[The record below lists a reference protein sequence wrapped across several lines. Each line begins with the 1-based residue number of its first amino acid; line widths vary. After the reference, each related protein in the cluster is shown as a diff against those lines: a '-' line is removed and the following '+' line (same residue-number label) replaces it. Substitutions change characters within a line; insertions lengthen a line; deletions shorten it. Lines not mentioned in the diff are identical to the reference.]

1 MMNKFIS
8 KTKGV
13 TLVSLTIVIIV
24 ILILTGVII
33 YNIRDSLGI
42 SKLRELQNDIQN
54 LRELVNNYYATNGKI
69 PAKLKYTNTGNIE
82 KIRDAGVISEKVDIG
97 DFYIIDLS
105 ELENLTLNY
114 GEDYKNITDATT
126 EEEASQYGDIYIINE
141 TSQNIFYVEGIELD
155 GDWFYTDYTSED
167 IDTVAVN
174 VRYFD
179 GVKIPEG
186 FYYVGGTKEEGIVIS
201 DNIEDLGKGDSSEA
215 AENLQGNQF
224 VWIPVEN
231 FDEFEREHFGTEA
244 QKGWTGTFVTD
255 GLSINNLYEPVSDG
269 IMEDTEVE
277 KMYKSVKENK
287 GFYVGRYEAGTTAS
301 SGTGIRGE
309 VVSKKGANVYN
320 NIGFA
325 DTDDMTDETG
335 GAVEVARGMYN
346 KEKGNS
352 VTSTLIYGV
361 QWDAIMRWMQDV
373 PNLTGGKY
381 VEDSTGM
388 GWYSDNA
395 SGNETHQTGIDVDG
409 GKNKVKNIYDLAGNV
424 WEWTIECC
432 DTNCRVCR
440 GGGFDLSGS
449 GIPASYRDNFFP
461 STGYSGFGFRVAIY
475 LNLEEK
481 WSPTY
486 DEEGTYKDK
495 NGDTAYIP
503 KGFQVSEES
512 GKNTIDEG
520 LVIRNATTDDRYVW
534 IEVPKG
540 IFTTAASRTDYEK
553 IEKDLQAYTI
563 DYKEGYEGYTD
574 EWYEGCGIASEEE
587 YNDLKN
593 EMLSSI
599 YTNGGFYIS
608 QYEIGASSYVTA
620 NDNGA
625 REAGSRKG
633 LYPYNYVTVAQAQN
647 LATNMDTG
655 EKRSSLMFGIQWDLV
670 GKFIESKG
678 VKTQNQIKVD
688 SSEWGNY
695 RNVEFSVAEGNKYA
709 IYNNENENLDKWT
722 DISSTFNKKIY
733 ETNGEG
739 VILSTGATE
748 RNSALNI
755 YDFAGNVWEF
765 TLEKNVKST
774 TGSNST
780 YRGGGFRY
788 TGDAFP
794 ANNRIVDSHLSS
806 SAIGFRTT
814 IF

>member
-167 IDTVAVN
+167 VDSVGVDL
-174 VRYFD
+174 RYVE

-224 VWIPVEN
+224 VWVPVEN
-231 FDEFEREHFGTEA
+231 FDEFKREHFGTEA
-244 QKGWTGTFVTD
+244 QKWWTGTFVTD
-255 GLSINNLYEPVSDG
+255 RLSDNNLYEPVSDG

-320 NIGFA
+320 YIGFA
-325 DTDDMTDETG
+325 DTNDMTDETG

-346 KEKGNS
+346 KEKGDS

-361 QWDAIMRWMQDV
+361 QWDAIMRWMQDE

-388 GWYSDNA
+388 GWYLDNYA
-395 SGNETHQTGIDVDG
+395 NGNATRQTGIDVDG

-424 WEWTIECC
+424 WEWGMESGN
-432 DTNCRVCR
+432 TNVRVGR
-440 GGGFDLSGS
+440 GGSYYASGS
-449 GIPASYRDNFFP
+449 GSPASHRDRGGP
-461 STGYSGFGFRVAIY
+461 SGSTPDIGFRVALY

-486 DEEGTYKDK
+486 DEEGTYTDK

-553 IEKDLQAYTI
+553 IEKDLQTYTI

-633 LYPYNYVTVAQAQN
+633 LYPYNFVTVAQAQN

-655 EKRSSLMFGIQWDLV
+655 EKRSSLMFGIQWDLAC
-670 GKFIESKG
+670 KFIESKG
-678 VKTQNQIKVD
+678 AKTQNQIKVD
-688 SSEWGNY
+688 SSDWGNY
-695 RNVEFSVAEGNKYA
+695 RNVEFPVAEGNKYA
-709 IYNNENENLDKWT
+709 SLSNDWKDTTSNYIKE
-722 DISSTFNKKIY
+722 SSDADRN
-733 ETNGEG
+733 G

-748 RNSALNI
+748 RNSTLNI
-755 YDFAGNVWEF
+755 YDLAGNICEWV
-765 TLEKNVKST
+765 LEKNNNGGNGPCVNRGGTSVTTGYGDKVLDHNSDST
-774 TGSNST
+774 TISYN
-780 YRGGGFRY
+780 
-788 TGDAFP
+788 
-794 ANNRIVDSHLSS
+794 IC
-806 SAIGFRTT
+806 GFRTT

>member
-1 MMNKFIS
+1 MMNKVIS

-13 TLVSLTIVIIV
+13 TLVSLTIVIVV

-33 YNIRDSLGI
+33 YNMSDSLGI
-42 SKLRELQNDIQN
+42 SKLKEMQNDIQN
-54 LRELVNNYYATNGKI
+54 LRDLVNNYYATYGKI
-69 PAKLKYTNTGNIE
+69 PAKLKYTNAGNIE
-82 KIRDAGVISEKVDIG
+82 KIKDTGVISEKVDIG

-141 TSQNIFYVEGIELD
+141 TSQNIFYVEGIQLD
-155 GDWFYTDYTSED
+155 NDWFYTDYTSED

-224 VWIPVEN
+224 VWVPVEN

-244 QKGWTGTFVTD
+244 QKWWTGTFVTD
-255 GLSINNLYEPVSDG
+255 GLSANNMYESTSDG

-309 VVSKKGANVYN
+309 VVSKKGANIYN
-320 NIGFA
+320 NVKWGNS
-325 DTDDMTDETG
+325 MTDETG

-346 KEKGNS
+346 EEKGDS

-381 VEDSTGM
+381 IQDSAGM
-388 GWYSDNA
+388 GWYSDNYA
-395 SGNETHQTGIDVDG
+395 SGNATHQTGIDVGD
-409 GKNKVKNIYDLAGNV
+409 GKNKVKNIYDIAGNV
-424 WEWTIECC
+424 VEWTMESYST
-432 DTNCRVCR
+432 TNRVYR
-440 GGGFDLSGS
+440 GGNYNYLGS
-449 GIPASYRDNFFP
+449 DDPASVRRLSDRP
-461 STGYSGFGFRVAIY
+461 SSSYTGLGFRVALY

-503 KGFQVSEES
+503 KGFQVSEEN

-534 IEVPKG
+534 IEVPKAV
-540 IFTTAASRTDYEK
+540 FTTATSGTDYEK
-553 IEKDLQAYTI
+553 IEQDLQTYTRAYKT
-563 DYKEGYEGYTD
+563 DYEERKEGRND

-599 YTNGGFYIS
+599 YENGGFYIS
-608 QYEIGASSYVTA
+608 QYEIGASSYVTE
-620 NDNGA
+620 NDNGE
-625 REAGSRKG
+625 REAVSKEGM
-633 LYPYNYVTVAQAQN
+633 YPYNYVTVAQAQN
-647 LATNMDTG
+647 LATNMNTE
-655 EKRSSLMFGIQWDLV
+655 EKRSSLMFGIQWDLAC
-670 GKFIESKG
+670 KFIESKG
-678 VKTQNQIKVD
+678 AKTQNQIKVD

-695 RNVEFSVAEGNKYA
+695 RNAEFTVAQGNKYTT
-709 IYNNENENLDKWT
+709 YDFGLKEWEE
-722 DISSTFNKKIY
+722 ISKEYIKPSVESGQGTMF
-733 ETNGEG
+733 
-739 VILSTGATE
+739 STGATE
-748 RNSALNI
+748 RNSVLNI
-755 YDFAGNVWEF
+755 YDLAGNLSEW
-765 TLEKNVKST
+765 TLEK
-774 TGSNST
+774 SNINNSPCSD
-780 YRGGGFRY
+780 RGG
-788 TGDAFP
+788 TMGDDGSKGTLANGNEYSIS
-794 ANNRIVDSHLSS
+794 ANNSYVT
-806 SAIGFRTT
+806 FRVCL
-814 IF
+814 F

>member
-1 MMNKFIS
+1 MS
-8 KTKGV
+8 KKRGV
-13 TLVSLTIVIIV
+13 TLVSLTIVVTV

-42 SKLRELQNDIQN
+42 SKLREMQNDIQN

-69 PAKLKYTNTGNIE
+69 PAKLKYTNAGNIE
-82 KIRDAGVISEKVDIG
+82 KIKDAGVISEKVDIG

-126 EEEASQYGDIYIINE
+126 EEEASQYEDIYIINE

-167 IDTVAVN
+167 VDSVGVDL
-174 VRYFD
+174 RYVE

-224 VWIPVEN
+224 VWIPVGN

-244 QKGWTGTFVTD
+244 QKWWTGTFVTD
-255 GLSINNLYEPVSDG
+255 GLSDNNFYEPASDG

-309 VVSKKGANVYN
+309 VVSKKEANVYN
-320 NIGFA
+320 NVKWGNS
-325 DTDDMTDETG
+325 MTDETG

-346 KEKGNS
+346 EEKGDS

-388 GWYSDNA
+388 GLYSDNA
-395 SGNETHQTGIDVDG
+395 SGNETHQTGIDLDG

-424 WEWTIECC
+424 LEWTMESYNT
-432 DTNCRVCR
+432 TNRIYR
-440 GGGFDLSGS
+440 GGDYVYSGS
-449 GIPASYRDNFFP
+449 DDPASVRRISDIP
-461 STGYSGFGFRVAIY
+461 SSSYTGLGFRIALY

-486 DEEGTYKDK
+486 DENGVYTDK

-503 KGFQVSEES
+503 KGFQVSEKKGE
-512 GKNTIDEG
+512 TLIDEG
-520 LVIRNATTDDRYVW
+520 LVIKDEEGNQFVW
-534 IEVPKG
+534 IPVDNIEDMAKLTSGIDENGNQNYEGKPYDFIYTRASEKINYGQGTEEYREPDIVSSYDNNAAYLDIIKG
-540 IFTTAASRTDYEK
+540 ILT
-553 IEKDLQAYTI
+553 
-563 DYKEGYEGYTD
+563 
-574 EWYEGCGIASEEE
+574 SEEDRNKYANINTLKSTMQQDFNKMIKSVKE
-587 YNDLKN
+587 Y
-593 EMLSSI
+593 
-599 YTNGGFYIS
+599 GGFYIGRYEMSKSDNNIVQSKANSIALTADNDNSNDKINGNTWYGLYAYGKTYTNSANSVESSIVWGS
-608 QYEIGASSYVTA
+608 QYDAMMRWMQNTGVDVTA
-620 NDNGA
+620 TNDDI
-625 REAGSRKG
+625 RSIDEIYTGS
-633 LYPYNYVTVAQAQN
+633 
-647 LATNMDTG
+647 
-655 EKRSSLMFGIQWDLV
+655 
-670 GKFIESKG
+670 
-678 VKTQNQIKVD
+678 KTDKDIIK
-688 SSEWGNY
+688 
-695 RNVEFSVAEGNKYA
+695 
-709 IYNNENENLDKWT
+709 
-722 DISSTFNKKIY
+722 
-733 ETNGEG
+733 
-739 VILSTGATE
+739 
-748 RNSALNI
+748 NI
-755 YDFAGNVWEF
+755 YDLYGGKYEW
-765 TLEKNVKST
+765 TLEANLTSER
-774 TGSNST
+774 S
-780 YRGGGFRY
+780 YRGGYYDLSASISNRNNDFPPDSYEGAGTRLTIY
-788 TGDAFP
+788 TK
-794 ANNRIVDSHLSS
+794 
-806 SAIGFRTT
+806 
-814 IF
+814 

>member
-1 MMNKFIS
+1 MMNKVIS

-54 LRELVNNYYATNGKI
+54 LRDLVNNYYATNGKI

-231 FDEFEREHFGTEA
+231 FDENFVREEGYSNENKQTVLSNYGEADSNGYNNKYAETSVTQKEA
-244 QKGWTGTFVTD
+244 Q
-255 GLSINNLYEPVSDG
+255 E
-269 IMEDTEVE
+269 
-277 KMYKSVKENK
+277 MYTSVKEYG
-287 GFYVGRYEAGTTAS
+287 GFYVGRYETGKNS
-301 SGTGIRGE
+301 SGN
-309 VVSKKGANVYN
+309 VVIQKESEVYN
-320 NIGFA
+320 NITWSA
-325 DTDDMTDETG
+325 DGQMQGTEETTG
-335 GAVEVARGMYN
+335 GALEISRNFDTENNYTN
-346 KEKGNS
+346 

-361 QWDAIMRWMQDV
+361 QWDAIMRWTQDIEN
-373 PNLTGGKY
+373 PDATGNATKY
-381 VEDSTGM
+381 IQDSTNM
-388 GWYSDNA
+388 GWHSDNYL
-395 SGNETHQTGIDVDG
+395 SGNQAHKTGIDIDG
-409 GKNKVKNIYDLAGNV
+409 EKNKVKNIYDLAGNV
-424 WEWTIECC
+424 REWTMESC
-432 DTNCRVCR
+432 NSNLRAYR
-440 GGGFDLSGS
+440 GGSYLHTGVG
-449 GIPASYRDNFFP
+449 GPASYRDNNSP
-461 STGYSGFGFRVAIY
+461 SYSEETVGFRIAIY
-475 LNLEEK
+475 LDPEEK

-486 DEEGTYKDK
+486 DEEGIYTDK

-503 KGFQVSEES
+503 KGFQVSEEN
-512 GKNTIDEG
+512 GKNSIDEG

-553 IEKDLQAYTI
+553 IEQDLQTYTI
-563 DYKEGYEGYTD
+563 EYKEGYEGYKD

-633 LYPYNYVTVAQAQN
+633 LYPYNFVTVAQAQN

-655 EKRSSLMFGIQWDLV
+655 EKRSSLMFGIQWDLAC
-670 GKFIESKG
+670 KFIESKG
-678 VKTQNQIKVD
+678 AKTQNQIKVN

-695 RNVEFSVAEGNKYA
+695 RNVEFPVAEGNKYA
-709 IYNNENENLDKWT
+709 RFQDVIGSWGDVPQNYNKPA
-722 DISSTFNKKIY
+722 Y
-733 ETNGEG
+733 EEEGRG
-739 VILSTGATE
+739 VIFSTGATE
-748 RNSALNI
+748 RNSTLNI
-755 YDFAGNVWEF
+755 YDFAGSLYEI
-765 TLEKNVKST
+765 TLEKYEDTSYPCTV
-774 TGSNST
+774 
-780 YRGGGFRY
+780 RGGAYNRDSTVVTAVYRSFQVDINSCVDNTGFRI
-788 TGDAFP
+788 TVF
-794 ANNRIVDSHLSS
+794 
-806 SAIGFRTT
+806 
-814 IF
+814 

>member
-1 MMNKFIS
+1 MMNKVIS

-69 PAKLKYTNTGNIE
+69 PAKLKYTNAGNIE
-82 KIRDAGVISEKVDIG
+82 KIKDAGVISEKVDIG

-244 QKGWTGTFVTD
+244 QKWWTGTFVTD
-255 GLSINNLYEPVSDG
+255 GLSDNNFYEPASDG

-309 VVSKKGANVYN
+309 VVSKKEANVYN
-320 NIGFA
+320 NVKWGNS
-325 DTDDMTDETG
+325 MTDETG

-346 KEKGNS
+346 EEKGNS

-388 GWYSDNA
+388 GWYSDNY
-395 SGNETHQTGIDVDG
+395 SNGNANHQTGIDVDG

-461 STGYSGFGFRVAIY
+461 STGYSGFGFRVALY

-486 DEEGTYKDK
+486 DEEGIYTDK

-503 KGFQVSEES
+503 KGFQVSEEN
-512 GKNTIDEG
+512 GKNKIDEG

-553 IEKDLQAYTI
+553 IEKDLQTYTI
-563 DYKEGYEGYTD
+563 EYKEGYEGYTD

-608 QYEIGASSYVTA
+608 QYEIGASSYVTVG
-620 NDNGA
+620 DNGA
-625 REAGSRKG
+625 REPVSKEGM
-633 LYPYNYVTVAQAQN
+633 YPYNWVTISQAQN

-655 EKRSSLMFGIQWDLV
+655 DKKSSLMFGIQWDLV
-670 GKFIESKG
+670 LKFLETKG
-678 VKTQNQIKVD
+678 VPVTELKSD
-688 SSEWGNY
+688 SNSWGNY
-695 RNVEFSVAEGNKYA
+695 RNVEFPVAEGNKYTIA
-709 IYNNENENLDKWT
+709 TNFALGNWDNVPENYTKPTFDT
-722 DISSTFNKKIY
+722 DD
-733 ETNGEG
+733 TNGNG
-739 VILSTGATE
+739 ILLSTGATE
-748 RNSALNI
+748 RNSKMNI
-755 YDFAGNVWEF
+755 YDLAGNVWEW
-765 TLEKNVKST
+765 TLEKITNAD
-774 TGSNST
+774 NSGVF
-780 YRGGGFRY
+780 RGGAFGYVGLLNQASYRNRY
-788 TGDAFP
+788 ST
-794 ANNRIVDSHLSS
+794 SS
-806 SAIGFRTT
+806 GTDIGFRSALY
-814 IF
+814 

>member
-1 MMNKFIS
+1 MMNKVIS

-69 PAKLKYTNTGNIE
+69 PAKLKYTNAGNIE
-82 KIRDAGVISEKVDIG
+82 KIKDAGVISEKVDIG

-126 EEEASQYGDIYIINE
+126 EEEASQYEEIYIINE

-167 IDTVAVN
+167 VDSVGVDL
-174 VRYFD
+174 RYVE

-244 QKGWTGTFVTD
+244 QKWWTGTFVTD
-255 GLSINNLYEPVSDG
+255 GLSDNNFYEPASDG

-346 KEKGNS
+346 EEKGDS

-388 GWYSDNA
+388 GWYSDNY
-395 SGNETHQTGIDVDG
+395 SNDLTGNPDHKTGIDVNG

-424 WEWTIECC
+424 FEWTMESCG
-432 DTNCRVCR
+432 TSYRVFR
-440 GGGFDLSGS
+440 GGNYNNSGS
-449 GIPASYRDNFFP
+449 SYPASYRYGYDPSFVYYDDNYRRFP
-461 STGYSGFGFRVAIY
+461 CYFIFEQ
-475 LNLEEK
+475 LNAK
-481 WSPTY
+481 S
-486 DEEGTYKDK
+486 DK
-495 NGDTAYIP
+495 
-503 KGFQVSEES
+503 
-512 GKNTIDEG
+512 
-520 LVIRNATTDDRYVW
+520 
-534 IEVPKG
+534 
-540 IFTTAASRTDYEK
+540 
-553 IEKDLQAYTI
+553 
-563 DYKEGYEGYTD
+563 
-574 EWYEGCGIASEEE
+574 
-587 YNDLKN
+587 LK
-593 EMLSSI
+593 
-599 YTNGGFYIS
+599 YTN
-608 QYEIGASSYVTA
+608 
-620 NDNGA
+620 
-625 REAGSRKG
+625 K
-633 LYPYNYVTVAQAQN
+633 
-647 LATNMDTG
+647 
-655 EKRSSLMFGIQWDLV
+655 LV
-670 GKFIESKG
+670 
-678 VKTQNQIKVD
+678 
-688 SSEWGNY
+688 
-695 RNVEFSVAEGNKYA
+695 
-709 IYNNENENLDKWT
+709 
-722 DISSTFNKKIY
+722 
-733 ETNGEG
+733 
-739 VILSTGATE
+739 
-748 RNSALNI
+748 
-755 YDFAGNVWEF
+755 
-765 TLEKNVKST
+765 
-774 TGSNST
+774 
-780 YRGGGFRY
+780 
-788 TGDAFP
+788 
-794 ANNRIVDSHLSS
+794 
-806 SAIGFRTT
+806 
-814 IF
+814 

>member
-215 AENLQGNQF
+215 AENLKGNQF

-244 QKGWTGTFVTD
+244 QKWWTGTFVTD
-255 GLSINNLYEPVSDG
+255 GLSANNMYEPASDG

-287 GFYVGRYEAGTTAS
+287 GFYVGRYEAGTTES

-320 NIGFA
+320 SIGWS
-325 DTDDMTDETG
+325 DSNDMTDETG

-346 KEKGNS
+346 EEKGNS

-388 GWYSDNA
+388 GWYSDNYS
-395 SGNETHQTGIDVDG
+395 SGNGNHQTGIDVG
-409 GKNKVKNIYDLAGNV
+409 EGKNKVKNIYDLAGNIR
-424 WEWTIECC
+424 EWTIE
-432 DTNCRVCR
+432 TYSTSNRVNR
-440 GGGFDLSGS
+440 GGDCFTSISDF
-449 GIPASYRDNFFP
+449 PASGRNSNNSSVKYE
-461 STGYSGFGFRVAIY
+461 GIGFRVALY

-486 DEEGTYKDK
+486 DEEGTYRDK

-503 KGFQVSEES
+503 KGFQVSEEN

-540 IFTTAASRTDYEK
+540 VFTTAASRTDYEK
-553 IEKDLQAYTI
+553 IEQDLQIYTI

-633 LYPYNYVTVAQAQN
+633 LYPYNFVTVAQAQN

-655 EKRSSLMFGIQWDLV
+655 EKRSSLMFGIQWDLAC
-670 GKFIESKG
+670 KFIESKG
-678 VKTQNQIKVD
+678 AKTQNQIKVD
-688 SSEWGNY
+688 SSDWGNY
-695 RNVEFSVAEGNKYA
+695 RNVEFPVAEGNKYA
-709 IYNNENENLDKWT
+709 SLSNDWKDTTSNYIKE
-722 DISSTFNKKIY
+722 SSDADRN
-733 ETNGEG
+733 G

-748 RNSALNI
+748 RNSTLNI
-755 YDFAGNVWEF
+755 YDLAGNICEWV
-765 TLEKNVKST
+765 LEKNNNGGNGPCVNRGGTSVTTGYGDKVLDHNSDST
-774 TGSNST
+774 TISYN
-780 YRGGGFRY
+780 
-788 TGDAFP
+788 
-794 ANNRIVDSHLSS
+794 IC
-806 SAIGFRTT
+806 GFRTT

>member
-1 MMNKFIS
+1 MMNKVIS

-13 TLVSLTIVIIV
+13 TLVSLTIVVTV

-42 SKLRELQNDIQN
+42 SKLREMQNDIQN

-126 EEEASQYGDIYIINE
+126 EEEASQYEDIYIINE

-167 IDTVAVN
+167 VDSVGVDL
-174 VRYFD
+174 RYVE

-244 QKGWTGTFVTD
+244 QKWWTGTFVTD
-255 GLSINNLYEPVSDG
+255 GLSDNNFYEPASDG

-287 GFYVGRYEAGTTAS
+287 GFYVGRYEAGTTES

-309 VVSKKGANVYN
+309 VVSKKGENVYN
-320 NIGFA
+320 NIKWGNS
-325 DTDDMTDETG
+325 MTDETG
-335 GAVEVARGMYN
+335 GTVEVARGMYN
-346 KEKGNS
+346 EEKGDS

-388 GWYSDNA
+388 GWYSDNYS
-395 SGNETHQTGIDVDG
+395 SGNANHQTGIDVDG

-424 WEWTIECC
+424 LEWTMESYST
-432 DTNCRVCR
+432 TNRTYR
-440 GGGFDLSGS
+440 GGDYIYSGS
-449 GIPASYRDNFFP
+449 DDPVSVRRISDIPSSSY
-461 STGYSGFGFRVAIY
+461 TGLGFRVALY
-475 LNLEEK
+475 LNIEEK

-486 DEEGTYKDK
+486 DEEGIYTDK

-503 KGFQVSEES
+503 KGFQVSEEN
-512 GKNTIDEG
+512 GKNKIDEG

-540 IFTTAASRTDYEK
+540 VFTTAASRTDYEK
-553 IEKDLQAYTI
+553 IEQDLQIYTI

-574 EWYEGCGIASEEE
+574 EWYEGCGIASERE

-608 QYEIGASSYVTA
+608 QYEIGASSYVTVG
-620 NDNGA
+620 DNGA
-625 REAGSRKG
+625 REPVSKEGM
-633 LYPYNYVTVAQAQN
+633 YPYNYVTVAQAQN

-655 EKRSSLMFGIQWDLV
+655 EKRSSLMFGIQWDLACT
-670 GKFIESKG
+670 FIESKG
-678 VKTQNQIKVD
+678 AKTQNQIKVD

-695 RNVEFSVAEGNKYA
+695 RNAEFPVAQGNKYA
-709 IYNNENENLDKWT
+709 TYDFGLKEWVEIPEEYIKPSVESGQGT
-722 DISSTFNKKIY
+722 M
-733 ETNGEG
+733 
-739 VILSTGATE
+739 LSTGATE
-748 RNSALNI
+748 RNSVLNI
-755 YDFAGNVWEF
+755 YDLAGNLSEW
-765 TLEKNVKST
+765 TLEK
-774 TGSNST
+774 SNINNSPCSD
-780 YRGGGFRY
+780 RGGTMGDNGSRSTLANGNEYNISTNNSYIAFRVCL
-788 TGDAFP
+788 F
-794 ANNRIVDSHLSS
+794 
-806 SAIGFRTT
+806 
-814 IF
+814 